1 MLLSHYS
8 QNFLLYKYENA
19 ILVEDKNATVI
30 VWHPLVMVLLGVDRS
45 PAFSGD
51 ECCTHRCALLLAAV
65 LSPRHFV

>member
-8 QNFLLYKYENA
+8 QNFLLYEYENA

-45 PAFSGD
+45 RAFSGD
-51 ECCTHRCALLLAAV
+51 GCCTHRCSLLLAAV
-65 LSPRHFV
+65 LSRRHFV